1 MKSIPVSAL
10 RLDPDNPRF
19 FDLKALQGRKELT
32 QEELK
37 NEILDDDEIITLGKA
52 IRKAGVAE
60 PIWVKDSGD
69 GSYLVL
75 EGNRRTVIL
84 QQLLEE
90 KQKPPP
96 GVKYNVV
103 AANVYPTNAPETEV
117 TLQKARLQT
126 GKKKWGAFNEAAY
139 IYELRFTHKLE
150 EEDIAVELQKSMKE
164 IRHSIESFKMFREY
178 ARITKDTNPKKFS
191 MFDEAPGR
199 VWDWINE
206 SPKNLSTYYG
216 LISPMNGRQK
226 IRSVATRG
234 GLRDFADILEDNEAL
249 DALVNDPE
257 TSVEDALEIVA
268 ENNLK
273 VDIPF
278 VARIGAMATKMQSL
292 TESQIE
298 RLKSEKKVQ
307 VDIKRLQK
315 VCATVLEKMG
325 VGD

>member
-1 MKSIPVSAL
+1 
-10 RLDPDNPRF
+10 
-19 FDLKALQGRKELT
+19 
-32 QEELK
+32 
-37 NEILDDDEIITLGKA
+37 
-52 IRKAGVAE
+52 
-60 PIWVKDSGD
+60 
-69 GSYLVL
+69 
-75 EGNRRTVIL
+75 
-84 QQLLEE
+84 
-90 KQKPPP
+90 
-96 GVKYNVV
+96 
-103 AANVYPTNAPETEV
+103 
-117 TLQKARLQT
+117 
-126 GKKKWGAFNEAAY
+126 
-139 IYELRFTHKLE
+139 
-150 EEDIAVELQKSMKE
+150 
-164 IRHSIESFKMFREY
+164 MFREY

-191 MFDEAPGR
+191 MFDEAPSR

-257 TSVEDALEIVA
+257 TSVEDALEIVR

-315 VCATVLEKMG
+315 VCASVLEKMG

>member
-1 MKSIPVSAL
+1 
-10 RLDPDNPRF
+10 
-19 FDLKALQGRKELT
+19 
-32 QEELK
+32 
-37 NEILDDDEIITLGKA
+37 
-52 IRKAGVAE
+52 
-60 PIWVKDSGD
+60 
-69 GSYLVL
+69 
-75 EGNRRTVIL
+75 
-84 QQLLEE
+84 
-90 KQKPPP
+90 
-96 GVKYNVV
+96 
-103 AANVYPTNAPETEV
+103 
-117 TLQKARLQT
+117 
-126 GKKKWGAFNEAAY
+126 
-139 IYELRFTHKLE
+139 
-150 EEDIAVELQKSMKE
+150 
-164 IRHSIESFKMFREY
+164 
-178 ARITKDTNPKKFS
+178 
-191 MFDEAPGR
+191 
-199 VWDWINE
+199 
-206 SPKNLSTYYG
+206 
-216 LISPMNGRQK
+216 MNGRQK